1 MLRKL
6 TAAIAL
12 SSGVLGSSFAYG
24 LGLGDATLDSSLNQK
39 LNADIQLTDVGQ
51 LSAIEILPSLATS
64 ADFKRAGVQRPA
76 FLSKLR
82 FDVVTGADNKPYIR
96 VTSKEPVTEPFLNF
110 LLEVHWPQG
119 RLLKEYTLLLDPP
132 SFSSEVA
139 AAPEPQPIAKAQPK
153 PKPQPKPSAQSSSK
167 PKQIPNR
174 LGSSTP
180 PADTSAEITSKRPSD
195 TYRVRKEDTLS
206 QIAMKTRPPGVS
218 LNRMMLALQAENP
231 TAFINGNINL
241 LKPGVTLTIPD
252 QSMLRSIDEA
262 TARNAIVTQD
272 QEWRSGGK
280 KVQIDATPRDTAPA
294 PVQQIE
300 DGRLDIV
307 AGGKAGQGQG
317 GDESATGELE
327 SALAANQ
334 EELDALGRQ
343 NTELKE
349 RLQELEEQIST
360 LEKLVVLRNDQLAA
374 AQKLADKSLADLAT
388 GNQAQTN
395 QAEAAKPVTKPKSKP
410 EPTFTEP
417 PTIEGV
423 ASAVADAGEAES
435 NVPAGDGISVQVDY
449 NFNNGSPAPHSEPVK
464 RPAPV
469 APELNVDEIFR
480 LPVNEGIGL
489 IPIIGGSAV
498 ALLTLL
504 GGLLLLRRRKEPE
517 DIDERYEDEGDDDP
531 ISKQDLS
538 QSVSPTPAP
547 SDVVNFAS
555 DVDLS
560 EASGKAD
567 IASQSPLGFDY
578 NDDVMPD
585 FNEPDH
591 KEGTLQPNKGPE
603 GSEFEL
609 NDNANNLADL
619 DLDLDALEAELDS
632 DSFSKATPAPD
643 ASTPASTSKPPVQ
656 SDHTDHDDEEN
667 WDDDLS
673 LDDLDA
679 ELMKLNNSAPDRP
692 APPATDNGPDLVQDD
707 SVDEIGTML
716 DLARAYVDM
725 DDKEGARDIL
735 EEIVAEGS
743 AAQQAQAQQL
753 LNKLG

>member
-12 SSGVLGSSFAYG
+12 SSGVLGSGFAYG

-51 LSAIEILPSLATS
+51 LSAIEILPSLATN

-96 VTSKEPVTEPFLNF
+96 VTSKEPVIEPFLNF

-139 AAPEPQPIAKAQPK
+139 AAPVPQPKAP
-153 PKPQPKPSAQSSSK
+153 PKPSAQSSSK
-167 PKQIPNR
+167 PKQTPNR
-174 LGSSTP
+174 PGSSTP
-180 PADTSAEITSKRPSD
+180 PADTSAQITSKRSSD

-218 LNRMMLALQAENP
+218 LNRMMVALQAENP

-241 LKPGVTLTIPD
+241 LKQGVTLTIPD

-294 PVQQIE
+294 PVHQIE

-374 AQKLADKSLADLAT
+374 AQKLADKSLADLAA
-388 GNQAQTN
+388 GNQAQIN
-395 QAEAAKPVTKPKSKP
+395 QAEAAQPVTKPMSKP

-417 PTIEGV
+417 PTIEDV

-435 NVPAGDGISVQVDY
+435 NVPAEDGISVQVDY

-504 GGLLLLRRRKEPE
+504 GGLLVLRRRKGPE
-517 DIDERYEDEGDDDP
+517 EIDERYEGDDD
-531 ISKQDLS
+531 SFAKQDLS
-538 QSVSPTPAP
+538 QSVSPPPAP

-555 DVDLS
+555 DVDLN

-567 IASQSPLGFDY
+567 IASQSPPDFDY

-591 KEGTLQPNKGPE
+591 KEGTSQPNKGPE
-603 GSEFEL
+603 GYEFEL
-609 NDNANNLADL
+609 DDNANNLADL

-632 DSFSKATPAPD
+632 DSFSKATPTPD
-643 ASTPASTSKPPVQ
+643 STSKPPVQ
-656 SDHTDHDDEEN
+656 SNHTDHDDEEN
-667 WDDDLS
+667 WDEDLS

-679 ELMKLNNSAPDRP
+679 ELMKLNNPAPDRP
-692 APPATDNGPDLVQDD
+692 APPATDNDPDLVQDD

-725 DDKEGARDIL
+725 GDEEGARDIL

-743 AAQQAQAQQL
+743 AAQQAQAKQL
-753 LNKLG
+753 LDKLK

>member
-12 SSGVLGSSFAYG
+12 SSGVLGSGFAYG
-24 LGLGDATLDSSLNQK
+24 LGLGDAKLDSSLNQK

-76 FLSKLR
+76 FLSRLR

-96 VTSKEPVTEPFLNF
+96 VTSKEPVIEPFLNF

-139 AAPEPQPIAKAQPK
+139 AT
-153 PKPQPKPSAQSSSK
+153 PKPQPKAPPKPSAQSSSK
-167 PKQIPNR
+167 PKQTPNR

-180 PADTSAEITSKRPSD
+180 PADTSAQITSKRSSD

-218 LNRMMLALQAENP
+218 LNRMMVALQAENP

-241 LKPGVTLTIPD
+241 LKQGVTLTIPD

-317 GDESATGELE
+317 EDESATGALE
-327 SALAANQ
+327 SVLAANQ

-349 RLQELEEQIST
+349 RLQELQEQIAT

-374 AQKLADKSLADLAT
+374 AQKLADQSLADLAT
-388 GNQAQTN
+388 GNQAQAN
-395 QAEAAKPVTKPKSKP
+395 QAEAAQPVAKPKSKP

-417 PTIEGV
+417 PIIEGV

-435 NVPAGDGISVQVDY
+435 NVSAGDGIPVQVDY
-449 NFNNGSPAPHSEPVK
+449 NFNTGSPAPHSEPVK

-504 GGLLLLRRRKEPE
+504 GGVLLLRRRKGPE
-517 DIDERYEDEGDDDP
+517 EIDERYEDEGDDD
-531 ISKQDLS
+531 SFAKQDLS
-538 QSVSPTPAP
+538 QSDSPPPAP

-555 DVDLS
+555 AVDLS
-560 EASGKAD
+560 ETSGKAD
-567 IASQSPLGFDY
+567 IASQSPPDFDY
-578 NDDVMPD
+578 NDDVMPN

-591 KEGTLQPNKGPE
+591 KEGTLQPNQGPE

-609 NDNANNLADL
+609 DDNANNLADL

-632 DSFSKATPAPD
+632 DSFSKATPTPD

-679 ELMKLNNSAPDRP
+679 ELMKLNNPAPDRP
-692 APPATDNGPDLVQDD
+692 APPATDNDPDLVQDD

-725 DDKEGARDIL
+725 GDEEGARDIL

-743 AAQQAQAQQL
+743 AAQQAQAKQL
-753 LNKLG
+753 LNKLK